1 MVTYRLDVDQFRR
14 LLVVV
19 MADDV
24 ADHLSNAVLMAC
36 TRPHGGII
44 SVPLHAIDGAAIAD
58 VVDRA
63 AAARPDY
70 ADLAD
75 LIRAQLTTTSPHP
88 SD

>member
-1 MVTYRLDVDQFRR
+1 MVTYRVDVDQFRR

-24 ADHLSNAVLMAC
+24 ADHLSNVVLMAC
-36 TRPHGGII
+36 TRPREGII
-44 SVPLHAIDGAAIAD
+44 SVPLHAVDGAALAD

-63 AAARPDY
+63 AVVRPDF
-70 ADLAD
+70 ADLAV
-75 LIRAQLTTTSPHP
+75 LIRAQLTAAPPHV